1 MHPSPMAETIGPLLP
16 SLVSSYLRIILSPA
30 ASSRPAVCEQTQ
42 HVLGDR
48 QCPDRFPESN
58 LGTTHYRSRK
68 PETSAPCSWP
78 PRHMRPSIPVSATAP
93 LCWRSQATRGAHL
106 AGIELDAD
114 RAEAAKRKGVTTVH
128 GSAFE
133 CRVPAESCSL
143 LYLNPPYDSEFGPHS
158 NKRMELVFLEH
169 CYRWVTSEGLLV
181 FVVPAPAVGTCA
193 RLLTS
198 QFDRLCVFRLEHPES
213 VRFNQVVVF
222 GRRKKAHLRGEPK
235 GAEELLRIAYKP
247 QLLPVLNQEVSERYA
262 IPPSSPA
269 TITYTGLP
277 LDAIEDALQRSVA
290 MQNARGI
297 LVRKHQKMT
306 GRPVTPLHKG
316 HVGLLACSGMLNGF
330 FGEGEMRH
338 IAHWRSVKYVDEFN
352 EEGETEGETIIRKR
366 ERFSHELTLAYES
379 GQIIELKETKE
390 EKIPNRSAE

>member
-1 MHPSPMAETIGPLLP
+1 MRKAGRLKLGYFPLPIDEAQNIRALLVPAGP
-16 SLVSSYLRIILSPA
+16 YA
-30 ASSRPAVCEQTQ
+30 AIDPCV
-42 HVLGDR
+42 GD
-48 QCPDRFPESN
+48 
-58 LGTTHYRSRK
+58 GTALIEITK
-68 PETSAPCSWP
+68 DT
-78 PRHMRPSIPVSATAP
+78 
-93 LCWRSQATRGAHL
+93 GAHL

-114 RAEAAKRKGVTTVH
+114 RAAAAADKGITTVH

-133 CRVPAESCSL
+133 CRVLAETCSL
-143 LYLNPPYDSEFGPHS
+143 LYLNPPYDTEFGPHG

-169 CYRWVTSEGLLV
+169 CYRWVITEGVLI

-193 RLLTS
+193 RLLAA
-198 QFDRLCVFRLEHPES
+198 QFDRICVFRLQHPES
-213 VRFNQVVVF
+213 VRFNQVIVF
-222 GRRKKAHLRGEPK
+222 GRRKKAHQRGEPE

-269 TITYTGLP
+269 AITYTGPP
-277 LDAIEDALQRSVA
+277 LDEIEDALQRSVA

-297 LVRKHQKMT
+297 LVRKQQKMT
-306 GRPVTPLHKG
+306 GRPVTPLHRG

-379 GQIIELKETKE
+379 GQIRELKETKQE
-390 EKIPNRSAE
+390 EPSRNAG

>member
-1 MHPSPMAETIGPLLP
+1 MRNAGRIKLGYFPLPIEEAQRMRAL
-16 SLVSSYLRIILSPA
+16 LVA
-30 ASSRPAVCEQTQ
+30 
-42 HVLGDR
+42 
-48 QCPDRFPESN
+48 
-58 LGTTHYRSRK
+58 
-68 PETSAPCSWP
+68 SAPYAAVDPC
-78 PRHMRPSIPVSATAP
+78 VGDGTA
-93 LCWRSQATRGAHL
+93 LVELTKNSGAQL

-114 RAEAAKRKGVTTVH
+114 RAAAAAAKGVATIH

-133 CRVPAESCSL
+133 CKVLAESCSL
-143 LYLNPPYDSEFGPHS
+143 LYLNPPYDCEFGPHS

-169 CYRWVTSEGLLV
+169 CYRWVAAEGVLV

-193 RLLTS
+193 RLLTA
-198 QFDRLCVFRLEHPES
+198 QFDRVCVFRLQHPES

-235 GAEELLRIAYKP
+235 GADELLRIAYKP
-247 QLLPVLNQEVSERYA
+247 QLLPVLNQEVGERYA

-277 LDAIEDALQRSVA
+277 LDEIEDALQRSAA
-290 MQNARGI
+290 MQNARGV
-297 LVRKHQKMT
+297 LERKHQKMS

-330 FGEGEMRH
+330 FGEGDMRH
-338 IAHWRSVKYVDEFN
+338 IAHWRSVKHVDEFN

-379 GQIIELKETKE
+379 GQVRELKETKDA
-390 EKIPNRSAE
+390 KAEPDASE

>member
-1 MHPSPMAETIGPLLP
+1 MRNAGRIKLGYFPLPVEEAQRMRALLMP
-16 SLVSSYLRIILSPA
+16 
-30 ASSRPAVCEQTQ
+30 
-42 HVLGDR
+42 
-48 QCPDRFPESN
+48 
-58 LGTTHYRSRK
+58 
-68 PETSAPCSWP
+68 SAPYAAIDPC
-78 PRHMRPSIPVSATAP
+78 VGDGTA
-93 LCWRSQATRGAHL
+93 LVELTNDSVAQL

-114 RAEAAKRKGVTTVH
+114 RAAAAAAKGIATVH

-133 CRVPAESCSL
+133 CKVLAESCSL
-143 LYLNPPYDSEFGPHS
+143 LYLNPPYDCEFGPHG

-169 CYRWVTSEGLLV
+169 CYRWVATEGVLA

-193 RLLTS
+193 RLLAA
-198 QFDRLCVFRLEHPES
+198 QFDRLCVFRLQHPES
-213 VRFNQVVVF
+213 IRFNQVVVF

-247 QLLPVLNQEVSERYA
+247 HLLPVLNQEVGERYA
-262 IPPSSPA
+262 IPPCSPA

-277 LDAIEDALQRSVA
+277 LDEIEDALQRSTA

-297 LVRKHQKMT
+297 LVRKQQKMS

-330 FGEGEMRH
+330 FGQGDMRH
-338 IAHWRSVKYVDEFN
+338 IAHWRSVKHVDEFN

-379 GQIIELKETKE
+379 GHIRELKETKE
-390 EKIPNRSAE
+390 ARVGDEKCS

>member
-1 MHPSPMAETIGPLLP
+1 MARPIARLKLGYFPLPIEEAQNTHALLVASGPYAAIDPCVGDGTALLEVTK
-16 SLVSSYLRIILSPA
+16 S
-30 ASSRPAVCEQTQ
+30 T
-42 HVLGDR
+42 
-48 QCPDRFPESN
+48 
-58 LGTTHYRSRK
+58 
-68 PETSAPCSWP
+68 
-78 PRHMRPSIPVSATAP
+78 
-93 LCWRSQATRGAHL
+93 GAHL

-114 RAEAAKRKGVTTVH
+114 RAAAAAQKGIATVH

-133 CRVPAESCSL
+133 CKVLAETCSL
-143 LYLNPPYDSEFGPHS
+143 LYLNPPYDTEFGPHS

-169 CYRWVTSEGLLV
+169 CYRWVTSEGVLV

-198 QFDRLCVFRLEHPES
+198 QFDRICVFRLGNPES

-222 GRRKKAHLRGEPK
+222 GTRKKAHLRGEPK
-235 GAEELLRIAYKP
+235 GADELLRIAYKR
-247 QLLPVLNQEVSERYA
+247 QVLPVLNQDVRERYA

-269 TITYTGLP
+269 RISFTGLP
-277 LDAIEDALQRSVA
+277 LDEIEDALQWSVA

-297 LVRKHQKMT
+297 LVRKQQKMS

-330 FGEGEMRH
+330 FGEGETRH

-352 EEGETEGETIIRKR
+352 EEGEAEGETIIRKR
-366 ERFSHELTLAYES
+366 ERFSHELTLAYET
-379 GQIIELKETKE
+379 GQIVELKETKE
-390 EKIPNRSAE
+390 AKPCDEERS